1 VITVRKKLIA
11 HIVLVLVLL
20 VAGVQPAFAAPK
32 LDYSAINNEWWDER
46 GNNICGS
53 NGAGDGKV
61 VNSEDNEKTI
71 FFSLLANGF
80 SKIEAAA
87 VLGNLQQE
95 STFNPKAVQSPGK
108 GRGIVQWSEP
118 GRWRNAN
125 NAKDPNTM
133 VGFANGRDIWAL
145 ETQIQFIF
153 HEIKNVPQFQKAF
166 THFKSLPSTQDNL
179 LQKVMIWADE
189 YEIAGII
196 GPRFQNALKVQE
208 QDWYKSA
215 PEPSGTSTGGGA
227 STGGG
232 SSCSATGGGS
242 QYVDG
247 FTVYSQTDPR
257 WKDHAYGQTRIG
269 PGGCGPTAM
278 AMIVTNLLKKDVLPP
293 EVADYAA
300 SHGMFVHAINGQI
313 CDCSSWTIGPGIA
326 EHYGLSS
333 KPVGTDMNKI
343 NEALRSGALIIM
355 SGSGPV
361 PFTKDGHFIVIRA
374 VTPDGKWMV
383 GDSAHPAANT
393 QKFDPQ
399 AILSYGKAG
408 SAYAISK

>member
-1 VITVRKKLIA
+1 MMTGRKKLVARMI
-11 HIVLVLVLL
+11 LVLL
-20 VAGVQPAFAAPK
+20 ALVLCAQPALAAPN
-32 LDYSAINNEWWDER
+32 LDYSAINNDWWDER

-53 NGAGDGKV
+53 GSAGDGKV

-80 SKIEAAA
+80 SKLEAAA

-95 STFNPKAVQSPGK
+95 STFNPKAQEPGGK

-118 GRWRNAN
+118 GRWRNAG
-125 NAKDPNTM
+125 NAKDPNTL

-153 HEIKNVPQFQKAF
+153 HEIKNVPQFQRAF
-166 THFKSLPSTQDNL
+166 IHFKSLPSTQDNL
-179 LQKVMIWADE
+179 LQKVLIWANE

-196 GPRFQNALKVQE
+196 GPRYTNALNVQQ

-215 PEPSGTSTGGGA
+215 PEPSGTDTGGGA

-232 SSCSATGGGS
+232 SSCSSTGGGS
-242 QYVDG
+242 QYIDG
-247 FTVYSQTDPR
+247 FVVYSQTDPR
-257 WKDHAYGQTRIG
+257 WNNHPYGQTRIG

-278 AMIVTNLLKKDVLPP
+278 AMIVTNLTGKSVLPP

-300 SHGMFVHAINGQI
+300 SHGQFVHILGGKV
-313 CDCSSWTIGPGIA
+313 CDCSSWGIGPA
-326 EHYGLSS
+326 VAKNYGLSS
-333 KPVGTDMNKI
+333 KPVGTNLNAI
-343 NEALRSGALIIM
+343 NEALRAGALIIM

-361 PFTKDGHFIVIRA
+361 PFTSDGHFIVIRA
-374 VTPDGKWMV
+374 VTEDGKWLV

-399 AILSYGKAG
+399 SILTHGNAW